1 MSFPF
6 DLRHIFLTLHDHRG
20 IVDIDIREFL
30 GPEEAIA
37 AGSTL
42 GDIFRGWNLKQESAE
57 EHDRLRVAWEAL
69 WSSGQGA
76 VMETGMDGLASELSE
91 KDVAGSIAVDDDLS
105 ALDIDPE
112 ISEVRAIPTEPATPF
127 EAPKASARVPKRPR
141 ATFRHL
147 TPQQLRK
154 PEKIGLSRAAAA
166 MEAKAARFEQLA
178 LERRAKAAREAERL
192 AIDTQIAV
200 EEKER
205 ARREE
210 LGHSDIGKLE
220 QLRAMKMAME
230 AVEAEGITERTYKG
244 DMRVQ
249 TLCRELKEEMVER
262 RRAEIAA
269 IREAE
274 EKELAET
281 ENVFDSDGALF
292 VSIMEIESTLPHRA
306 APTSALPAFP
316 PSPLFPPSP
325 PLLHPP
331 RSTIWSTSY
340 ITSISSAT
348 ATRMTTTSPE
358 SLPLPSG
365 STPCSS
371 DGCHRFSRLLRH
383 HSSLFFFSR
392 WGLRRR
398 AQVSE

>member
-6 DLRHIFLTLHDHRG
+6 DLRHVFLTLHAHRG
-20 IVDIDIREFL
+20 VVDIDIREFL
-30 GPEEAIA
+30 GPEEEI

-42 GDIFRGWNLKQESAE
+42 GDIFRDWNLTQEGAE
-57 EHDRLRVAWEAL
+57 EHDRLRAAWEAL
-69 WSSGQGA
+69 WGPGEGA
-76 VMETGMDGLASELSE
+76 VMETGMEGLASESSE
-91 KDVAGSIAVDDDLS
+91 KDASALMAVDDDLS

-112 ISEVRAIPTEPATPF
+112 ISEVHAIPTEPAMPSETPKSS
-127 EAPKASARVPKRPR
+127 APVPKRPR
-141 ATFRHL
+141 ATLRHL

-154 PEKIGLSRAAAA
+154 PERIGFSRATAA
-166 MEAKAARFEQLA
+166 MEAKVARFEQLT
-178 LERRAKAAREAERL
+178 LERRAKASRETERL
-192 AIDTQIAV
+192 AIDTQIAD

-249 TLCRELKEEMVER
+249 TLCQELKEEMVER

-281 ENVFDSDGALF
+281 ENIFDSDGALF
-292 VSIMEIESTLPHRA
+292 VSIMEIESTLHLRTA
-306 APTSALPAFP
+306 STSALPAF
-316 PSPLFPPSP
+316 
-325 PLLHPP
+325 
-331 RSTIWSTSY
+331 STLPALPVFSTLS
-340 ITSISSAT
+340 TLPTSSAALAPST
-348 ATRMTTTSPE
+348 VDNLVDQLDHLDLKRHRNEDDDDIARIAPSAKRQYAVPKRQ
-358 SLPLPSG
+358 LP
-365 STPCSS
+365 
-371 DGCHRFSRLLRH
+371 
-383 HSSLFFFSR
+383 
-392 WGLRRR
+392 
-398 AQVSE
+398 